1 MFQAQILT
9 LKLRPKKA
17 LNALSD
23 GVLMEVEK
31 ALDEF
36 EVRDHMKITIKV
48 AFELFLIPDQN

>member
-1 MFQAQILT
+1 MACVSDTDIGLETETQ
-9 LKLRPKKA
+9 KA

-36 EVRDHMKITIKV
+36 EVRDHLKITVQVIL
-48 AFELFLIPDQN
+48 E